1 MGFKGK
7 VALITGGSGGV
18 GEAVARAFLQKGAKV
33 CISDINEKQGKVV
46 LKKLQSEFSE
56 NDVIF
61 LRCDVGDE
69 KDFEDCYNATEA
81 QLGTIDILCNNAGI
95 LSTDYDSTMRINVE
109 AVVKGTEFAL
119 KRMGKHK
126 GGKGGFIVNTGSIM
140 GLFQNA
146 STPLYSTSKAFVI
159 HYSRDVGHEFNFG
172 YTGVY
177 VQCVCPGL
185 VDTPLITDEAVRR
198 ASYNEHTEDLISEQ
212 FIRAPK
218 HKPEDLAKAFV
229 QIIEDKKPG
238 SVLLSEK
245 GQPNRYIPPSVSHD
259 F

>member
-1 MGFKGK
+1 MLVGEECSQARSVRMGFKGK

-18 GEAVARAFLQKGAKV
+18 GEAV

-159 HYSRDVGHEFNFG
+159 HYSRDVG
-172 YTGVY
+172 
-177 VQCVCPGL
+177 
-185 VDTPLITDEAVRR
+185 
-198 ASYNEHTEDLISEQ
+198 